1 MQNDGH
7 VNPFDDVR
15 KKVRALKDRLRE
27 DNRKPADVRDD
38 KTQDEENALRESSE

>member
-15 KKVRALKDRLRE
+15 KKVQALKDRIRE
-27 DNRKPADVRDD
+27 DNRKAADV
-38 KTQDEENALRESSE
+38 QDEKILREQKILRESAE